1 MTREMI
7 ITELNNRGY
16 NADSQNSIKNGV
28 VLEGIRI
35 STNSNI
41 ALIIYTEG
49 IIENAEEQHKTL
61 DDVVSA
67 IIGVYES
74 SKAVNLDVKMFFDRD
89 YILNNIYI
97 GMQKDS
103 TEDIEKK
110 ACDLEGIES
119 YLYIRGDADKD
130 GYYSAKISRA
140 ILENANISESEAW
153 EKAEEHI
160 NAETTITSMAKVMC
174 AMMNM
179 ESNRQTSQK
188 RRKVYCYFYDM
199 EAHHKEKEIRI
210 RGRTRKNV
218 YDESVFLSR
227 VPDRRNCKIKFIEG
241 AADSSSL

>member
-1 MTREMI
+1 MER
-7 ITELNNRGY
+7 
-16 NADSQNSIKNGV
+16 
-28 VLEGIRI
+28 
-35 STNSNI
+35 
-41 ALIIYTEG
+41 
-49 IIENAEEQHKTL
+49 
-61 DDVVSA
+61 
-67 IIGVYES
+67 
-74 SKAVNLDVKMFFDRD
+74 
-89 YILNNIYI
+89 
-97 GMQKDS
+97 
-103 TEDIEKK
+103 
-110 ACDLEGIES
+110 IES

-153 EKAEEHI
+153 EKAEEHT

-179 ESNRQTSQK
+179 EYWEEMEDMTPLYVLTNKSKVSNRQTSQK

-218 YDESVFLSR
+218 YDESVL
-227 VPDRRNCKIKFIEG
+227 PDRRNCKIKFIEG